1 MVEKIISV
9 IGILIGIILLCS
21 NMFQTTLIGSLFI
34 SLGIIG
40 LSISI
45 YSYKKNKETKT
56 KT

>member
-21 NMFQTTLIGSLFI
+21 NMFQTILIGSLFI